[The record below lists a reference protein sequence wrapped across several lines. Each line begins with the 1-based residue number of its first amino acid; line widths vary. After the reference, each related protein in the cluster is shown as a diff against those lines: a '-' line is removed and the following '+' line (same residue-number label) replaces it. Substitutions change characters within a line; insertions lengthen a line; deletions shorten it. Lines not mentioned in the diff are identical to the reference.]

1 LYNEQ
6 VFVHGSKRE
15 QGLIRPSK
23 EKREERSKVDQRREE
38 GTRIAPETV
47 EDIVRFHGHMCPG
60 LAMGIRAA
68 EVGLREVGP
77 HSSDE
82 EVVTL
87 TETDM
92 CAVDAIQYLTG
103 CTFGKGNLIHLDYG
117 KNAYT
122 FIRRSDG
129 KAVRVST
136 RPGTFDRSPEYGE
149 LSARVREGTAT
160 QEEQA
165 RFEKLREDRIKAILR
180 APEEELYLV
189 EELEGVEIPPM
200 AQIYSSVACAGC
212 GEPTME
218 TRVRELEDRKLC
230 PACFEAALSG
240 KALR

>member
-1 LYNEQ
+1 M
-6 VFVHGSKRE
+6 VDRRRGTGT
-15 QGLIRPSK
+15 GLVP
-23 EKREERSKVDQRREE
+23 EMVGD
-38 GTRIAPETV
+38 IA
-47 EDIVRFHGHMCPG
+47 RFHGHMCPG

-68 EVGLREVGP
+68 EVALREVGP

-122 FIRRSDG
+122 FVRRSDG

-136 RPGTFDRSPEYGE
+136 RPGAFDRSPEHNE
-149 LSARVREGTAT
+149 LSARARSGSAT
-160 QEEQA
+160 EEEQA
-165 RFEKLREDRIKAILR
+165 RYEELRANRTEAILQ
-180 APEEELYLV
+180 APEEELYAV
-189 EELEGVEIPPM
+189 EELEGVEVPPM
-200 AQIYSSVACAGC
+200 TRIRASVACAEC

-218 TRVRELEDRKLC
+218 TRIRGLEDRALC
-230 PACFEAALSG
+230 PACFGAAVS
-240 KALR
+240 R

>member
-1 LYNEQ
+1 MAEQ
-6 VFVHGSKRE
+6 
-15 QGLIRPSK
+15 
-23 EKREERSKVDQRREE
+23 RS
-38 GTRIAPETV
+38 GTSITPTIV

-68 EVGLREVGP
+68 EIALREIGS

-129 KAVRVST
+129 KAIRVST
-136 RPGTFDRSPEYGE
+136 RPGAFGRSPEYTK
-149 LSARVREGTAT
+149 LSARVREKRAT
-160 QEEQA
+160 EEEQA
-165 RFEKLREDRIKAILR
+165 RFEELRADRVETILR
-180 APEEELYLV
+180 VSEDELYAV
-189 EELEGVEIPPM
+189 EEVEDVAIPP
-200 AQIYSSVACAGC
+200 VARIHGAITCDEC

-218 TRVRELEDRKLC
+218 TRVRRLEGRELC
-230 PACFEAALSG
+230 PACFEAALS
-240 KALR
+240 R

>member
-1 LYNEQ
+1 M
-6 VFVHGSKRE
+6 
-15 QGLIRPSK
+15 
-23 EKREERSKVDQRREE
+23 VDRRRVA
-38 GTRIAPETV
+38 GIGIPPETV

-68 EVGLREVGP
+68 EVALREVGP

-82 EVVTL
+82 EVVAL

-92 CAVDAIQYLTG
+92 CGVDAIQYLTG

-136 RPGTFDRSPEYGE
+136 RPGAFDRSPEHNE
-149 LSARVREGTAT
+149 LSARVRNESVTE
-160 QEEQA
+160 EEQA
-165 RFEKLREDRIKAILR
+165 RYEQLRANRTQEILHAPVEKLYA
-180 APEEELYLV
+180 V
-189 EELEGVEIPPM
+189 EELKDVDIPPM
-200 AQIYSSVACAGC
+200 ARIHRSVACADC

-218 TRVRELEDRKLC
+218 ARIRELEGKDLC
-230 PACFEAALSG
+230 PACFETAAS
-240 KALR
+240 R